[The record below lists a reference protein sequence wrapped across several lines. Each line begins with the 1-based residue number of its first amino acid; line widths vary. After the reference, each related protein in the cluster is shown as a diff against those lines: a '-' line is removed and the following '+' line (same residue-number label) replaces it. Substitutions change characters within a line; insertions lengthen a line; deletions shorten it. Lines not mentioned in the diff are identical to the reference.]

1 MSIRGFGGRGTCGYS
16 GPLKNQARL
25 ASRVAAA
32 SYRLP
37 IPNTLVFHCFLSPI
51 VASMIG
57 RWAMTDQARG
67 PGENPTLTFD
77 RTSIRKRKSKDIDAQ
92 VVAREG
98 RPVFERY
105 HIEKAILFGSLAT
118 GRQSAKSD
126 VDLIL
131 VQKTSKP
138 YFERFDGLLQDLYR
152 AIPGRDIEC
161 FIYSPEELADISHR
175 TFIRKALHEGI
186 VIYEHR

>member
-1 MSIRGFGGRGTCGYS
+1 MIS
-16 GPLKNQARL
+16 LQAMNDR
-25 ASRVAAA
+25 ACVA
-32 SYRLP
+32 
-37 IPNTLVFHCFLSPI
+37 
-51 VASMIG
+51 
-57 RWAMTDQARG
+57 
-67 PGENPTLTFD
+67 GEDPALTFH
-77 RTSIRKRKSKDIDAQ
+77 RTSIQRRGSRNIDAQ

-98 RPVFERY
+98 LPVFERY

-118 GRQSAKSD
+118 GRQNAKSD

-131 VQKTSKP
+131 VQRTHKP

-161 FIYSPEELADISHR
+161 FIYSPEELAEISHR
-175 TFIRKALHEGI
+175 AFIRKVLHEGI

>member
-1 MSIRGFGGRGTCGYS
+1 LGKEQPVTDFSHSFLLPVFAGMISW
-16 GPLKNQARL
+16 QA
-25 ASRVAAA
+25 
-32 SYRLP
+32 
-37 IPNTLVFHCFLSPI
+37 
-51 VASMIG
+51 MI
-57 RWAMTDQARG
+57 DQARA
-67 PGENPTLTFD
+67 PGEDLTLTFH
-77 RTSIRKRKSKDIDAQ
+77 RTSIRRRGPKNIDAQ

-131 VQKTSKP
+131 VQKTHKP

-161 FIYSPEELADISHR
+161 FIYSPEELAEISHR
-175 TFIRKALHEGI
+175 AFIRKALHEGM